1 MLWTDIQQPMYPL
14 FSQNASMSPPNTT
27 LLQANDFKFTPQP
40 THLYDP
46 TSYYMSQQQQQ
57 QQQAQAFIT
66 ATTTAGSIS
75 SSGTDDEDLTAL
87 STPRRN
93 SCTQSRKR
101 KLNPADDTDDEKR
114 KHFLERNRQAALKC
128 RQRKKQ
134 WLTNLQERVEF
145 LANDNE
151 QLQLQANVMRD
162 EVIHLRNLLL
172 AHKNCPMASN
182 LPPQYH
188 DLYNTTNKVFVE

>member
-14 FSQNASMSPPNTT
+14 FSQNASMLPPNTT
-27 LLQANDFKFTPQP
+27 LLQSDDFKFTPQSA
-40 THLYDP
+40 HLYDP
-46 TSYYMSQQQQQ
+46 SSYYMSPQQQQ
-57 QQQAQAFIT
+57 QQQAQTFIT
-66 ATTTAGSIS
+66 AGSMS
-75 SSGTDDEDLTAL
+75 SSGTEDEDLTAI
-87 STPRRN
+87 TPRRN
-93 SCTQSRKR
+93 SCTQSTRKR
-101 KLNPADDTDDEKR
+101 KLSSTDDANDEKR

-172 AHKNCPMASN
+172 AHKNCSMA
-182 LPPQYH
+182 PQYH
-188 DLYNTTNKVFVE
+188 DLYNTANKVFAE

>member
-14 FSQNASMSPPNTT
+14 YTQNAPMSPPNTT
-27 LLQANDFKFTPQP
+27 LLQSSDFKFTPQP
-40 THLYDP
+40 TNLYDP
-46 TSYYMSQQQQQ
+46 SSYYMSQQQQQ
-57 QQQAQAFIT
+57 HQQAQTFIT

-75 SSGTDDEDLTAL
+75 SSGTEDEDLIAVT
-87 STPRRN
+87 TPRRN
-93 SCTQSRKR
+93 SCTQTRKR
-101 KLNPADDTDDEKR
+101 KLNSADDRDDEKR

-172 AHKNCPMASN
+172 AHKNCPMSGS

-188 DLYNTTNKVFVE
+188 DLYNNTNKAFVE

>member
-1 MLWTDIQQPMYPL
+1 MLCPDIQQPMYP
-14 FSQNASMSPPNTT
+14 FYSQNASMSPPNTA
-27 LLQANDFKFTPQP
+27 LLQSNDFKFAPQP

-46 TSYYMSQQQQQ
+46 SSYYISQQQQQ
-57 QQQAQAFIT
+57 QQQAQTFI
-66 ATTTAGSIS
+66 TTTAGSIS
-75 SSGTDDEDLTAL
+75 SSGTEDEELAAI

-93 SCTQSRKR
+93 SCTRSRKR
-101 KLNPADDTDDEKR
+101 KLNSTDDADGEKR

-162 EVIHLRNLLL
+162 EVMHLRNLLL

-188 DLYNTTNKVFVE
+188 DVYNTANKVFAE